1 MNITVAWITARA
13 LLGRRRVLL
22 LLPFPVLVIGL
33 TLIAHGVR
41 PDAVDQWG
49 PVIVDGLGLGVML
62 PVTALIVGTA
72 VLGAEIEDGT
82 ILHILAKPLPRRQII
97 LAKFAVSAAVIGT
110 VSAIPM
116 FVAGLVAQSARFG
129 LAVAVGCFVA
139 ALAYSAVFL
148 VLSLL
153 TRRPVLIGLGYV
165 LLWEGLLGNLLAS
178 TRVLS
183 IHQYALTVAARIAP
197 TSLLHSHVGL
207 PVAIVMSAVFV
218 VGGTM
223 LAIDRL
229 RSFAVAGETS

>member
-1 MNITVAWITARA
+1 MNITIAWITARA

-41 PDAVDQWG
+41 PDAADQWG

>member
-41 PDAVDQWG
+41 PDAADQWG

-110 VSAIPM
+110 VSAVPM

>member
-110 VSAIPM
+110 VSAVPM

>member
-1 MNITVAWITARA
+1 MNPTVAWITARA

-22 LLPFPVLVIGL
+22 LLPFPALVVGL
-33 TLIAHGVR
+33 TLIAHALR
-41 PDAVDQWG
+41 PDAADQWG

-97 LAKFAVSAAVIGT
+97 LAKLAVSAAIIGT
-110 VSAIPM
+110 VAAVPM
-116 FVAGLVAQSARFG
+116 FIAGLVAQSVRFG
-129 LAVAVGCFVA
+129 LALAVGCFVA

-153 TRRPVLIGLGYV
+153 TRRPVLIGLAYV

-178 TRVLS
+178 TRELS
-183 IHQYALTVAARIAP
+183 VHQYALTVATRIAP
-197 TSLLHSHVGL
+197 THLLHSHVGL
-207 PVAIVMSAVFV
+207 PVAVVMSAVFLVAGTV
-218 VGGTM
+218 V
-223 LAIDRL
+223 AIDRL
-229 RSFAVAGETS
+229 RSFAVTGETS